1 MDTTVLTA
9 IIYTVGFVVTS
20 FMILSHLKRLA
31 ELDSETKVERER
43 LRTNADMFSSKAEAG
58 ALNYGNESG
67 EVGMMEKIITSVVTS
82 NPEIVAKLVSGI
94 TKKQ

>member
-9 IIYTVGFVVTS
+9 IIYTVGFVSVA
-20 FMILSHLKRLA
+20 FLVLRHFKQVA
-31 ELDSETKVERER
+31 ELDSETKIERER

-58 ALNYGNESG
+58 ALNYGSESSEG
-67 EVGMMEKIITSVVTS
+67 GMMEKIITSVVSS